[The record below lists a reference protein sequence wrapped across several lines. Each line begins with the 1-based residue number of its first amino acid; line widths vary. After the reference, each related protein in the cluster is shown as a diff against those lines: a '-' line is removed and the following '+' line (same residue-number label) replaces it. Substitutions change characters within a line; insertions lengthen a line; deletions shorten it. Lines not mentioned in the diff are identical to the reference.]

1 MNKKGIIAI
10 ISGFSGVGKGT
21 IVKELVNRYGY
32 VVSISATTR
41 KPREGEVDGKSY
53 FFKTQEEFEQ
63 MIKKD
68 ELMEYAQYV
77 DHYYGTPKKYVMEQL
92 EQGNDVLLEI
102 EMQGALKIK
111 EKFPEVSL
119 IFITPPS
126 VEELKNRLINRG
138 TETMEVIENRV
149 KRDAQEC
156 VYMQEYN
163 YIVENDSLEV
173 CIEQIHALLQSI
185 LLLMNYPLHAS
196 SGSPLRPPLQTH
208 KDLPPQ
214 KSPVSDNPT
223 PFSIFRPP
231 PVFSP

>member
-21 IVKELVNRYGY
+21 IVKELVSRYGY

-41 KPREGEVDGKSY
+41 KPREGEVDGQSY

-126 VEELKNRLINRG
+126 VEELKKRLINRG
-138 TETMEVIENRV
+138 TETMEVIEKRV
-149 KRDAQEC
+149 KRAAQEC
-156 VYMQEYN
+156 VYMPEYD
-163 YIVENDSLEV
+163 YIVENDSLEM

-185 LLLMNYPLHAS
+185 HFENRNQKNLIENI
-196 SGSPLRPPLQTH
+196 R
-208 KDLPPQ
+208 KDFDQ
-214 KSPVSDNPT
+214 Y
-223 PFSIFRPP
+223 R
-231 PVFSP
+231 

>member
-1 MNKKGIIAI
+1 
-10 ISGFSGVGKGT
+10 
-21 IVKELVNRYGY
+21 
-32 VVSISATTR
+32 
-41 KPREGEVDGKSY
+41 
-53 FFKTQEEFEQ
+53 

-126 VEELKNRLINRG
+126 VEELKKRLINRG
-138 TETMEVIENRV
+138 TETMEVIEKRV
-149 KRDAQEC
+149 KRAAQEC

-185 LLLMNYPLHAS
+185 HFENKNQKNLIENI
-196 SGSPLRPPLQTH
+196 R
-208 KDLPPQ
+208 KDFDQ
-214 KSPVSDNPT
+214 Y
-223 PFSIFRPP
+223 R
-231 PVFSP
+231 

>member
-41 KPREGEVDGKSY
+41 KSREGEVDGKSY

-138 TETMEVIENRV
+138 TETMEVIEKRV
-149 KRDAQEC
+149 KRAAQEC

-185 LLLMNYPLHAS
+185 HFENKNQKNLIENI
-196 SGSPLRPPLQTH
+196 R
-208 KDLPPQ
+208 KDFDQ
-214 KSPVSDNPT
+214 Y
-223 PFSIFRPP
+223 R
-231 PVFSP
+231 

>member
-111 EKFPEVSL
+111 EKFPLSPSSPNVVFLTVFVLLTIPAVMSFVS
-119 IFITPPS
+119 IS
-126 VEELKNRLINRG
+126 VG
-138 TETMEVIENRV
+138 M
-149 KRDAQEC
+149 
-156 VYMQEYN
+156 
-163 YIVENDSLEV
+163 
-173 CIEQIHALLQSI
+173 
-185 LLLMNYPLHAS
+185 
-196 SGSPLRPPLQTH
+196 
-208 KDLPPQ
+208 
-214 KSPVSDNPT
+214 
-223 PFSIFRPP
+223 IFRFGSAEKPLSFASIAI
-231 PVFSP
+231 VIHLHVQML

>member
-1 MNKKGIIAI
+1 
-10 ISGFSGVGKGT
+10 
-21 IVKELVNRYGY
+21 
-32 VVSISATTR
+32 
-41 KPREGEVDGKSY
+41 
-53 FFKTQEEFEQ
+53 
-63 MIKKD
+63 
-68 ELMEYAQYV
+68 
-77 DHYYGTPKKYVMEQL
+77 MEQL

-138 TETMEVIENRV
+138 TETMEVIEKRV
-149 KRDAQEC
+149 KRAAQEC

-185 LLLMNYPLHAS
+185 HFENKNQKNLIENI
-196 SGSPLRPPLQTH
+196 R
-208 KDLPPQ
+208 KDFDPIQVKSAIIKLTCEIAQ
-214 KSPVSDNPT
+214 KMICKKKDNH
-223 PFSIFRPP
+223 IRKGIKICYIHRI
-231 PVFSP
+231 VI